1 MAEIKIRQVEGMR
14 SVRIFLENETVQAES
29 GALASMGG
37 DIEMIARI
45 PSPLTAIRAVISDQ
59 SIIRPKYTGSGI
71 LNLDPSLNG
80 YYVFE
85 VPEGE
90 GWVLE
95 RGSYWAS
102 EGSIKLR
109 LVRERVMTSL
119 WAGEGFIYYQI
130 RLGGHGKV
138 VLKAKGPVQEIK
150 LKNEI
155 LKVDGRLVI
164 ARTEG
169 ISYKFKRPTKSW
181 LGSRLCGEGRLRI
194 FEGSGT
200 LLVSRQP
207 FWNRRLLK
215 AVDH

>member
-1 MAEIKIRQVEGMR
+1 MAVFKIKQVEGMR
-14 SVRIFLENETVQAES
+14 SVRVYLDDETVQAES

-37 DIEMIARI
+37 DIEMVAKI
-45 PSPLTAIRAVISDQ
+45 PSPLSALRAIVSDQ
-59 SIIRPKYTGSGI
+59 SIIRPKYTGSGT
-71 LNLDPSLNG
+71 LSLDPSLDG
-80 YYVFE
+80 YHVFE

-90 GWVLE
+90 DWVLE

-109 LVRERVMTSL
+109 LVRERVITSL

-138 VLKAKGPVQEIK
+138 VLKAKGPVREVK
-150 LKNEI
+150 LNNEM
-155 LKVDGRLVI
+155 LKVDGRMVI

-181 LGSRLCGEGRLRI
+181 LGSWLCGERRLRI

-200 LLVSRQP
+200 LLLSRQP
-207 FWNRRLLK
+207 FWNRRLLS